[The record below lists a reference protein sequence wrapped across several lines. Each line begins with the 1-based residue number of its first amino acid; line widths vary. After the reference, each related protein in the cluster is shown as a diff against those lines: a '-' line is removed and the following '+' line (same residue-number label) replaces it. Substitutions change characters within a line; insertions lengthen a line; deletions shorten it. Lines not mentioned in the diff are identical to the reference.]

1 MTNLE
6 LADLVVH
13 HTQYDPTIFEPW
25 QEILDGSLT
34 PLLPTVLGHLF
45 LESTDRSVWFLD
57 TWSGQLQQVAPDY
70 QAFRSHIGTDEEFQ
84 DVLLTPNFIV
94 ALREAGMHLEAG
106 QCYTP
111 VVSPGLG
118 GSLTPANFMVASLR
132 VHLTTTAGEYCAIHG
147 GSVGAV

>member
-1 MTNLE
+1 MTHLE

-13 HTQYDPTIFEPW
+13 HTHYDSTVFEPW
-25 QEILDGSLT
+25 QELVDGSLT

-45 LESTDRSVWFLD
+45 LEKIDSSVWFLD

-70 QAFRSHIGTDEEFQ
+70 EAFRFYIGTDEEFQ
-84 DVLLTPNFIV
+84 NALLTPNFIV

-111 VVSPGLG
+111 FVSPGLG
-118 GSLTPANFMVASLR
+118 GSLTPANFTVASLR
-132 VHLTTTAGEYCAIHG
+132 IHLATSASEYCAIHG
-147 GSVGAV
+147 GSIAAV